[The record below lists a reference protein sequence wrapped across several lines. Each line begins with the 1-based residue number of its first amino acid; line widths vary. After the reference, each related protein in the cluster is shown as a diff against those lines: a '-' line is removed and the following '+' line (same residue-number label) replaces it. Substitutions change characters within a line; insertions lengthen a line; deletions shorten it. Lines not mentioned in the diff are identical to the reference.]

1 MRVFSQAGWRVL
13 QQPQFW
19 LLAIAGG
26 IATIHLSLIWRSDAN
41 LNRFFLS
48 LLCWFTIATLLWG
61 KRHTLIF
68 QSDIFSGFIGFSLLE
83 FFLLRS
89 LWMTG
94 FDNLF
99 YFTPFIA
106 AIGLALL
113 ASGAR
118 HLHQY
123 WQEIAIVFA
132 FSIPVEMLINRI
144 PILALYTANFA
155 AFILTYLGVE
165 FDREGINLILANGK
179 AVEVAAGCS
188 GWESIFPLLKL
199 SVLFLVMFPTKT
211 TQKVLIPLA
220 AVAIAFVV
228 NGVRVAILAILHAYT
243 SEATFKYWH
252 VGMGSQ
258 IFFLTSALLFG
269 GFCYLTSKHP
279 SSKYADKRELSE
291 L

>member
-1 MRVFSQAGWRVL
+1 MKVFSQNGWRSL
-13 QQPQFW
+13 QHPQSW

-26 IATIHLSLIWRSDAN
+26 IAAIHLSLSWRSNADIN
-41 LNRFFLS
+41 QLCLS
-48 LLCWFTIATLLWG
+48 LLCWFAVATLLWE
-61 KRHTLIF
+61 KRHNLIL
-68 QSDIFSGFIGFSLLE
+68 QSDIFSSLLGFILLGFV
-83 FFLLRS
+83 LLRS
-89 LWMTG
+89 LWMTS

-99 YFTPFIA
+99 HFTPFIA
-106 AIGLALL
+106 ALGLALI

-118 HLHQY
+118 QLHQY
-123 WQEIAIVFA
+123 WREILLIFV
-132 FSIPVEMLINRI
+132 FSIPVEILINRI
-144 PILALYTANFA
+144 GILAFYTANFA
-155 AFILTYLGVE
+155 SVILTYLGVE
-165 FDREGINLILANGK
+165 YHREGVNIILANRK

-199 SVLFLVMFPTKT
+199 SVLFLVMFSTKT
-211 TQKVLIPLA
+211 IQKILVPLA

-252 VGMGSQ
+252 VGTGSQ

-269 GFCYLTSKHP
+269 GFCYFTSQN
-279 SSKYADKRELSE
+279 SSENSNKRELSE

>member
-1 MRVFSQAGWRVL
+1 MRVFSQNNWRLL

-26 IATIHLSLIWRSDAN
+26 IAAIHLSLGWRSDAN
-41 LNRFFLS
+41 LNQFFLS
-48 LLCWFTIATLLWG
+48 ILCWFAIATLLWE
-61 KRHTLIF
+61 KRHNLIL
-68 QSDIFSGFIGFSLLE
+68 QSDIFSSFLGFFLLGFV
-83 FFLLRS
+83 LLRS
-89 LWMTG
+89 LWMTS

-99 YFTPFIA
+99 HFTPFIA
-106 AIGLALL
+106 TLGLALI

-118 HLHQY
+118 RIHQY
-123 WQEIAIVFA
+123 WQELLLIFA
-132 FSIPVEMLINRI
+132 FSIPVELLINRI
-144 PILALYTANFA
+144 GILAIYTANFA
-155 AFILTYLGVE
+155 SLILTYLGVE
-165 FDREGINLILANGK
+165 FHREGVNIILANGK

-199 SVLFLVMFPTKT
+199 SVLFLLMFPTQT
-211 TQKVLIPLA
+211 IQKILVPLA

-252 VGMGSQ
+252 VGTGSQ
-258 IFFLTSALLFG
+258 VFFLTSALLFG
-269 GFCYLTSKHP
+269 GFCYLTSENLSPEHP
-279 SSKYADKRELSE
+279 NRKELPK